1 MSYFQRE
8 SNWHAHQSPPESSE
22 SENPV
27 AGGEELNPSQYAA
40 REEEESSSSVVE
52 ITPPLQAQRTEP
64 MAPFRPSRGQKAVK
78 SLFQPQVH
86 YELSKKE
93 ANGIPDVTRY
103 MRAFKYTPEECVAH
117 LRATA
122 SGLYATEVKPL
133 LIMKKRKQEE
143 NE

>member
-1 MSYFQRE
+1 MERQGYMKDF
-8 SNWHAHQSPPESSE
+8 HAHQSPPESE
-22 SENPV
+22 SDEPIG
-27 AGGEELNPSQYAA
+27 AGEEMNPEQYAA

-52 ITPPLQAQRTEP
+52 ITPPPQANRTVP

-78 SLFQPQVH
+78 SLFQPRVQ
-86 YELSKKE
+86 YQLSKKE
-93 ANGIPDVTRY
+93 TNGIPDVVRY
-103 MRAFKYTPEECVAH
+103 MRAFNYTPEESVAH

-143 NE
+143 ENE